1 MSDFKLPSRIEKQYA
16 FSIQRLLQEVFFAA
30 TFSGRDF
37 FDYLRDYTE
46 SAVFKEAADIL
57 AKRFVYSL
65 LKQNSLAWKTQTRN
79 MRHSREIFLAVQRE
93 MEGSIGQLVNA
104 QVQRN
109 AFYIT
114 NLPLEISKQ
123 LTKKILQQQQ
133 AGIRAEF
140 MAKEILKIAPN
151 LSRHRVNLIARTE
164 ASKASTALTRARS
177 YDLGLDWYVWRTS
190 EDGRVRSSH
199 SHMNN
204 VLVKWTDPPS
214 PELLIGEKNL
224 GRYHAGE
231 IFNCRCYAAPV
242 VDLSYLQWPRKVY
255 TNGRIVT
262 MTRSAFESRVA

>member
-1 MSDFKLPSRIEKQYA
+1 MNDFRLPSRIEKQYA
-16 FSIQRLLQEVFFAA
+16 FSIQRLLQEAFFAA
-30 TFSGRDF
+30 SLSGRDF
-37 FDYLRDYTE
+37 FEYLKEQAE
-46 SAVFKEAADIL
+46 SAVFKNAAENL
-57 AKRFVYSL
+57 AKRFVFSL
-65 LKQNSLAWKTQTRN
+65 LKHNIAAWKSKGRSARQG
-79 MRHSREIFLAVQRE
+79 REIFLALQE
-93 MEGSIGQLVNA
+93 ELSGHIGQLVSA

-114 NLPLEISKQ
+114 NLPLEVSKQ
-123 LTKKILQQQQ
+123 LTKKIAQQQQ
-133 AGIRAEF
+133 AGMRAEN
-140 MAKEILKIAPN
+140 MAREILKIAPN

-199 SHMNN
+199 SHMQN

-214 PELLIGEKNL
+214 PESLIGEKNI

-231 IFNCRCYAAPV
+231 VFNCRCFCEPV

-255 TNGRIVT
+255 TEGRIVK
-262 MTRSAFESRVA
+262 MTKTAFESRI